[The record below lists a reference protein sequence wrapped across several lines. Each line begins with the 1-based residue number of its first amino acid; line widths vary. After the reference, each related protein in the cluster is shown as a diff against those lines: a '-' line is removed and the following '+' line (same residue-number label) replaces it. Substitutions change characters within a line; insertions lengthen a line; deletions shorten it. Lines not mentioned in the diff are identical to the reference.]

1 MDSLELRR
9 TTTSGDLLPA
19 RLAPI
24 LATWTEPRARM
35 KGQELRLAREL
46 DLEDPAAVGFV
57 LDFIGQGARVE
68 VSAQGA
74 SAPLLVWAIQAIAA
88 AMKAEVDAPPA
99 DHAAALAYLEGY
111 EDDVSA
117 MREAKVDL
125 DGDAFV
131 DWLVREELV
140 ELGRGRADFS
150 DLPLDDPE
158 RAYELILD
166 NDVVEDVFVSERE
179 LARLL
184 ERFLA
189 RAPSPGG

>member
-9 TTTSGDLLPA
+9 TATSGDLLPA

-24 LATWTEPRARM
+24 LATWTEPRAKM

-46 DLEDPAAVGFV
+46 DLDDPAAIGFV
-57 LDFIGQGARVE
+57 LDFMGQGVRIE
-68 VSAQGA
+68 VSTQGA
-74 SAPLLVWAIQAIAA
+74 SSPLLVWAVQTLGAA
-88 AMKAEVDAPPA
+88 LKAEVEAPPA
-99 DHAAALAYLEGY
+99 DRAAALEYLEGY
-111 EDDVSA
+111 EEDVST

-150 DLPLDDPE
+150 DLPLDDAE
-158 RAYELILD
+158 RTYELILD

-189 RAPSPGG
+189 RAGAIG